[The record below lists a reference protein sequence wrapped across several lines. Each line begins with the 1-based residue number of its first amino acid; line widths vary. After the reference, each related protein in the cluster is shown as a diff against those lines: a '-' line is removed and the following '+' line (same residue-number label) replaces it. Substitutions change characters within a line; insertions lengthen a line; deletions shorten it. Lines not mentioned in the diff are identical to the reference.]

1 MSKPTWTTGA
11 IAWLLALGLLAGCQQ
26 TGDSGSAGK
35 ATPKPAGASAPGTP
49 APGATNAA
57 LPGQA
62 TATVSVHVVGRQEV
76 TLEQT
81 FTAQVL
87 AAKQVE
93 VRSRIQGNLESYS
106 FREGSMVAA
115 GQMLFSIDPRPLQ
128 AAVRSAEA
136 QVANARADLEF
147 ARTKVNYKKALADQ
161 AQAEANLEN
170 QQREVDRYKPLVE
183 RSIIPR
189 QTYDLTVS
197 ARDVAKAQLD
207 AAIAD
212 TENTRLRDINSI
224 ATAEANL
231 EAALAALE
239 NARLNLNYTTISA
252 PISGIIGE
260 LNVYPGNL
268 VNPGTDVLATISSV
282 DPIYVEFAIS
292 EADYL
297 TLARRREE
305 TGKSQSDRIY
315 QLLLADGKPYSHLGR
330 FEMVDR
336 AVDSQTGTI
345 KVRLEFPNPG
355 GLLKPGE
362 FANVRLNTTDLPN
375 ALLIPQRAV
384 QQLQSSN
391 FVYLVNADNQ
401 VEQREIELGER
412 FHNDVVVTKGL
423 TTGDRVVV
431 DGAARIKPGMT
442 VSTEEAK

>member
-1 MSKPTWTTGA
+1 MNKTIWRGGA
-11 IAWLLALGLLAGCQQ
+11 LASLLLLSLASGCQTADAPTA
-26 TGDSGSAGK
+26 TGTPRQA
-35 ATPKPAGASAPGTP
+35 ATPVAS
-49 APGATNAA
+49 ATNAN

-76 TLEQT
+76 SLQQT

-87 AAKQVE
+87 AAKEVE
-93 VRSRIQGNLESYS
+93 VRSRVQGNLESFS
-106 FREGSMVAA
+106 FREGSRVAA
-115 GQMLFSIDPRPLQ
+115 GQVLFAIDPRPLQ

-136 QVANARADLEF
+136 QVSNAKADLEL
-147 ARTKVNYKKALADQ
+147 ARNKVNYKKALANQ

-170 QQREVDRYKPLVE
+170 QQREVDRYKPLIE
-183 RSIIPR
+183 RAIIPR

-224 ATAEANL
+224 ATAEAAL
-231 EAALAALE
+231 EAAYAALE
-239 NARLNLNYTTISA
+239 SAQINLGYTTISA

-268 VNPGTDVLATISSV
+268 ISPGSEVLATISAV

-297 TLARRREE
+297 ALARQRER
-305 TGKSQSDRIY
+305 TGKDQTERTY
-315 QLLLADGKPYSHLGR
+315 QLLLADGQPYKHLGR

-345 KVRLEFPNPG
+345 KVRLQFPNPN
-355 GLLKPGE
+355 GLLRPGE
-362 FANVRLNTTDLPN
+362 FANVRLNSTDLPD

-384 QQLQSSN
+384 MQLQSSS
-391 FVYLVNADNQ
+391 FVYLVDAGNKIKQ
-401 VEQREIELGER
+401 QEIELGER
-412 FHNDVVVTKGL
+412 VHNDVVVEKGL
-423 TTGDRVVV
+423 SNGDRVVV
-431 DGAARIKPGMT
+431 DGGARVKPGMT